1 MKLASVY
8 GTVAMAC
15 LVVTYGLHRDNGRA
29 LDLAHIN
36 RAPKTISVA
45 DARPNREVVHPWF
58 HEIAE
63 RPSSAPSISATIDS
77 SDVEAR
83 DETAIRVEPS
93 HLPPFRD
100 VTQIIRPTEVV
111 AP

>member
-8 GTVAMAC
+8 GTFAMAC

-63 RPSSAPSISATIDS
+63 RPSSAPAFISACTS
-77 SDVEAR
+77 RAR
-83 DETAIRVEPS
+83 ATSVASLPS
-93 HLPPFRD
+93 
-100 VTQIIRPTEVV
+100 T
-111 AP
+111 